1 MSIEK
6 QKLIESIEG
15 LPEELVIQLLDYME
29 YIKFNYIA
37 KEAPDN
43 LIIKDKKDLIN
54 KLEKGIESTEN
65 GEVYSLE
72 DVYEE
77 VKKI

>member
-1 MSIEK
+1 
-6 QKLIESIEG
+6 
-15 LPEELVIQLLDYME
+15 ME